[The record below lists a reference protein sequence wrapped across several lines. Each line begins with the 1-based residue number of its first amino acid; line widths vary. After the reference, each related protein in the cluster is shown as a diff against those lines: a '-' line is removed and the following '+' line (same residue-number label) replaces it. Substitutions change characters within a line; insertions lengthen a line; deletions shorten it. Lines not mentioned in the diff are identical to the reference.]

1 MHSKNNVHTVIYC
14 IVSIVVSNVLNSSTY
29 VRTVFTVSY
38 PNLKNVTH
46 LSVLRYYICN
56 ELIDGPVPLLNNE
69 IMNSTSIYHSINA
82 RINGVVTSN
91 VPMWYLTCLESN
103 PLYIMRIV
111 LGTVTLIFWW
121 VHVTL

>member
-103 PLYIMRIV
+103 PLYIMHIV
-111 LGTVTLIFWW
+111 LGTVILIFRW
-121 VHVTL
+121 VTVTF